1 MSGINVGLS
10 LVGERTLDPIPT
22 PPGGGGILA
31 KVRFRQGHPMKKKA
45 GVEMTPAFG
54 HAPEGSY

>member
-22 PPGGGGILA
+22 PPGGGGIL
-31 KVRFRQGHPMKKKA
+31 MKKKA